1 MRQNRRDYL
10 RNTSALLA
18 LLSGASVTASAA
30 DTPPAWE
37 SDVAYTGGD
46 RVTHDGYIWE
56 AKWWTKGDEPST
68 DSNVWKQIEE
78 AGGGNGLKASFT
90 VSDTYVEPGVEVS
103 VDASG
108 SDGSPSSYDW
118 DFGDGTTAS
127 GQTASHTYDA
137 EQEFTVTL
145 TVSDGDASDS
155 TSKQITVS
163 ENAPSEEFSIVGY
176 YPSWKGNE
184 DYQYYPED
192 IPFDKVTDVLYAF
205 LDVKPDGSVVI
216 PDSEVNHESLLQS
229 FADLKQGP
237 ASDTDL
243 KLSIGGWALSPGFED
258 AAATEENRTRFA
270 NTAVSLMRQ
279 YDFDGIDIDWEHPG
293 PNRGVC
299 ECGSAEGPANHVK
312 LLQAVRDKL
321 DAVEEEDDRTY
332 YLSVANGGSDWNAS
346 LIKHRE
352 VERVVDEI
360 HMMAY
365 DFTGVWHE
373 TAGLNA
379 PIYGTP
385 DDYPPSGDAQQ
396 YTIETTLE
404 IWKNKGYWV
413 DWMEWEDYGEPVEDP
428 ASLVLGMPFYG
439 RGCKVENGIWDTF
452 SLSDWQQ
459 GDPEHQNEVIPPG
472 TWNDLLG
479 PDQANTGAFDY
490 GDLEENYE
498 GANGWEK
505 NVNEQGQ
512 VPWLWNEEQG
522 IFISYD
528 DPASIEEKVK
538 LAKSRGLGGVMF
550 WELSQ
555 DYNGTLLDAIHGQ
568 LNQ

>member
-1 MRQNRRDYL
+1 MRQSRRSYL

-18 LLSGASVTASAA
+18 LLSGASATASAA
-30 DTPPAWE
+30 ETPPTWE
-37 SDVAYTGGD
+37 PDVAYTGGD
-46 RVTHDGYIWE
+46 RVTHNGYIWE
-56 AKWWTKGDEPST
+56 AKWWTKGDEPTT
-68 DSNVWKQIEE
+68 DANMWKQIGE
-78 AGGGNGLKASFT
+78 AGGGGGIKAAFT
-90 VSDTYVEPGVEVS
+90 ASDTYVEPGVEIS
-103 VDASG
+103 FDASG
-108 SDGSPSSYDW
+108 SSGSPTSYEW
-118 DFGDGTTAS
+118 DFGDGATGT
-127 GQTASHTYDA
+127 GETVTHTY
-137 EQEFTVTL
+137 ESEKEYTVTL
-145 TVSDGDASDS
+145 TVGNEDGTDT
-155 TSKQITVS
+155 TSKQVTVS
-163 ENAPSEEFSIVGY
+163 QNAPSDEFSVVGY

-205 LDVKPDGSVVI
+205 LNVKSDGSVVI
-216 PDSEVNHESLLQS
+216 PDSEVDHKGLLQS

-237 ASDTDL
+237 AADTTL

-258 AAATEENRTRFA
+258 AAANEANRTRFA
-270 NTAVSLMRQ
+270 ETAVSLMRK

-293 PNRGVC
+293 PNRGAC
-299 ECGSAEGPANHVK
+299 ECGSSEGPANHVK
-312 LLQAVRDKL
+312 LLKAVRNKL
-321 DAVEEEDDRTY
+321 DTVEEEDGRTY

-346 LIKHRE
+346 LVKHRE

-360 HMMAY
+360 YMMSY

-396 YTIETTLE
+396 YTLETTLE
-404 IWKNKGYWV
+404 IWKEQGYWV
-413 DWMEWEDYGEPVEDP
+413 DWMQWEDYGEPVEDP
-428 ASLVLGMPFYG
+428 ASLVLGLPFYG

-459 GDPEHQNEVIPPG
+459 GDPQYQNEVIPPG
-472 TWNDLLG
+472 TWNHLLG
-479 PDQANTGAFDY
+479 SDQANTGAFDY

-498 GANGWEK
+498 GADGWQK

-512 VPWLWNEEQG
+512 VPWLWNEEKG

-538 LAKSRGLGGVMF
+538 LAKSEGLGGVMF

-555 DYNGTLLDAIHGQ
+555 DYNGSLLDAIDGQ
-568 LNQ
+568 VNQ